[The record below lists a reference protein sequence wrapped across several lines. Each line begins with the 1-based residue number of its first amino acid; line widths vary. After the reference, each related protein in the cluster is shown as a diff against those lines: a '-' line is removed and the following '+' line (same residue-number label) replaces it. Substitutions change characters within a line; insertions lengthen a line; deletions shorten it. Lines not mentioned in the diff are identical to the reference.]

1 MAAKKKAKNKTRQVR
16 RAVRLRRRFSKMGL
30 KERAWW
36 SWNHDLDSLLHE
48 LVKNPELVSLSPVDL
63 VDRAA
68 EFADA
73 LHNLLDRRR
82 PPGVKYD

>member
-1 MAAKKKAKNKTRQVR
+1 
-16 RAVRLRRRFSKMGL
+16 MGL